1 MNFAIIYNLRT
12 LLPSPYGATFLSEE
26 GLGVMRTYRH
36 AVRFFHHFCR
46 GRASAVAEQQGDPFR
61 RKILFFSSQGRFTR
75 RRFSLQNYIFT
86 S

>member
-1 MNFAIIYNLRT
+1 MRFAIIYNLRT

-61 RKILFFSSQGRFTR
+61 RKILFFHR
-75 RRFSLQNYIFT
+75 RAGGNVCATNLPFSVA
-86 S
+86 